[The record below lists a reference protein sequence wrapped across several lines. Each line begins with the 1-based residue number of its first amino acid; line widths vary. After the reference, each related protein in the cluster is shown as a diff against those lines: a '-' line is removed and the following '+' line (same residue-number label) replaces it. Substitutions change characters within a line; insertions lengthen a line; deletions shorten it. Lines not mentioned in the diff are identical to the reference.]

1 LRQKDRLVGYLSQRP
16 RPVPLTQAR
25 PWHRNDNAHVELR
38 NRTRV
43 REHFGYE
50 RYDNPEVTAR
60 IHALCAGAPGQW
72 IHHCLPT
79 LKLEPKQRRGR
90 RLVRQYGPAQTPSAR
105 VLAAAEVSAEAK
117 ARLQALQPRLNPFQ
131 LARDIE
137 RQKKAIEA
145 RHRLPA

>member
-1 LRQKDRLVGYLSQRP
+1 
-16 RPVPLTQAR
+16 LTRAR
-25 PWHRNDNAHVELR
+25 PWHRNDNAHLEQR

-50 RYDNPEVTAR
+50 RYDNPEVTPL
-60 IHALCAGAPGQW
+60 INALCAGAPGQW

-90 RLVRQYGPAQTPSAR
+90 RLVRQYGPAQTPWAR
-105 VLAAAEVSAEAK
+105 VLAAAEVSAQAR
-117 ARLQALQPRLNPFQ
+117 ARLQDLHARLKPFQ
-131 LARDIE
+131 LTRDIE

-145 RHRLPA
+145 RRHRAA